1 MSADLCI
8 FADEEKKQMKLKDLK
23 IAYNVLAELDY
34 DVPNDLLVLLADTIR
49 DKEQRQNERRLSR
62 MTEEDLIKHQ
72 NKQKR
77 KLRINTIDGR
87 LIHKRTNE
95 ETFRS
100 AFAELD
106 MERVVAMNL
115 QLRGKPPI
123 VEDITNKRKRQ
134 RGYAL
139 IKPGYFVLA
148 KSSGEEKLRILG
160 LIDEELQLNWDII
173 TL

>member
-62 MTEEDLIKHQ
+62 MTEEDLIKH
-72 NKQKR
+72 

-115 QLRGKPPI
+115 QLRGKPLI